1 MLIKNLIII
10 LTTSCIRNNK
20 STYIIREA
28 QLCVPDFSDGMDGYF
43 FGPCDKIV
51 ECERILL
58 KCRFAENRSRY
69 CFSRDAHL
77 CSFQKNGNYSGYYQV
92 ECG

>member
-1 MLIKNLIII
+1 MLIKNLIFI
-10 LTTSCIRNNK
+10 LTTSCITNNK
-20 STYIIREA
+20 STYIIPEA
-28 QLCVPDFSDGMDGYF
+28 QICVPNFNDEMDGYF
-43 FGPCDKIV
+43 FGPCDKIA

-58 KCRFAENRSRY
+58 KCQFAENRSRY

-77 CSFQKNGNYSGYYQV
+77 CSLQVGGNYSDYYQV